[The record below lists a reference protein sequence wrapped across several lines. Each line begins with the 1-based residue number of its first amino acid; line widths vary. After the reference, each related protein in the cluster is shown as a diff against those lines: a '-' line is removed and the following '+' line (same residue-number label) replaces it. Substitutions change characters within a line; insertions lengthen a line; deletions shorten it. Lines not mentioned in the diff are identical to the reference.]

1 MEAQTVHKKKT
12 GGWETPGSFVIM
24 TIYLGWFFVM
34 WLLTF
39 VYLAA
44 QWAIS

>member
-1 MEAQTVHKKKT
+1 MEAEPTDPKKR
-12 GGWETPGSFVIM
+12 GFETPGSLAIM
-24 TIYLGWFFVM
+24 GLYLAFFFVM
-34 WLLTF
+34 WLLGF

>member
-1 MEAQTVHKKKT
+1 MEAHQTADRKAS
-12 GGWETPGSFVIM
+12 GWETPGSFTIM
-24 TIYLGWFFVM
+24 AIYLALFAAM
-34 WLLTF
+34 WLLSF

>member
-1 MEAQTVHKKKT
+1 MEAQQTVGKKS
-12 GGWETPGSFVIM
+12 GWETPGSFAIM
-24 TIYLGWFFVM
+24 AIYLAWFIAM
-34 WLLTF
+34 WLLSF

>member
-1 MEAQTVHKKKT
+1 MEAPQTAGKK
-12 GGWETPGSFVIM
+12 GGWETPGSFAIM
-24 TIYLGWFFVM
+24 AIYLAVFGVM
-34 WLLTF
+34 WLLSF